1 MQYLHLFVKMPGI
14 MLLVGAVGTVR
25 VVNSKKFLSRRTERK
40 SKQNVGDESVLRTK
54 LPFIVFIFLAPLSFC
69 VKLHQEKS
77 VFITFPLL
85 KNSPNASF
93 GGRVITGYA
102 TQLRFLDFPL

>member
-14 MLLVGAVGTVR
+14 VLLVGAVGTVR

-69 VKLHQEKS
+69 VKLHQVKRRVYS
-77 VFITFPLL
+77 LHFLCLKIVQMPLSAAVS
-85 KNSPNASF
+85 SP
-93 GGRVITGYA
+93 A
-102 TQLRFLDFPL
+102 TPLSRGF